1 MAHTNITTRIMKSRI
16 TGLTEENNRL
26 VALNAVLQEEIAEL
40 KGETPVQTPVNPAA
54 FAALMDDMAAE
65 DEANGI
71 FDHLDPEERD
81 YGLGGQEFVDPT
93 SGKDTWNS

>member
-1 MAHTNITTRIMKSRI
+1 MALTNITTRIMKSRI
-16 TGLTEENNRL
+16 SGLTEENNRL
-26 VALNAVLQEEIAEL
+26 TALNAVLEEEIAHL
-40 KGETPVQTPVNPAA
+40 KGEKPVESTVNPAA
-54 FAALMDDMAAE
+54 FAALLNDMAAE

-71 FDHLDPEERD
+71 FDHRDPEERD

>member
-1 MAHTNITTRIMKSRI
+1 
-16 TGLTEENNRL
+16 
-26 VALNAVLQEEIAEL
+26 
-40 KGETPVQTPVNPAA
+40 
-54 FAALMDDMAAE
+54 MAAE

-93 SGKDTWNS
+93 SGKDTWHS

>member
-1 MAHTNITTRIMKSRI
+1 MAHTQITINILRARTAMLQDRVNYLSA
-16 TGLTEENNRL
+16 LSAALQDEND
-26 VALNAVLQEEIAEL
+26 ALRGIQRP
-40 KGETPVQTPVNPAA
+40 ETPVDPKK
-54 FAALMDDMAAE
+54 FAALMKNMAAE

-93 SGKDTWNS
+93 NGKDTWHS